1 MAMRRGD
8 GESQSSFWVETDRIS
23 GPRHVFYDRLNVLLR
38 EAEFDRRVEDICEP
52 FYAERGRPGIAPGC
66 YFRMLF
72 VGYFEGIDSQR
83 GIAWRCEDSL
93 SLQRFL
99 KIDAGAGQRVPDHS
113 SLTRLSQRFPAE
125 VYQKVFA
132 IVLEVCREK
141 GLIDDQNITA
151 GVDATLLE
159 ANAAMKSIVRRE
171 TGEDWN
177 QYVRRLM
184 VEAGEAESPED
195 PTDEEVRRFDRKRSK
210 KNGGPGRTTSNAQ
223 WVNPNDTDARITKM
237 KDGRTHLAYKAEN
250 VIDLESEVILAA
262 EICEGTETGIASD
275 AATLVP
281 SVTVAV
287 ENIERSGGTECITE
301 VVADKGYH
309 ALTTL
314 ADFWEAE
321 VRTYIPERKPGT
333 KDGRRK
339 WKDKSWE
346 EWTAYRNNHE
356 RLKRPKNKQLQRL
369 RSERVERSFAHVCES
384 GGARRSWLRGVEKV
398 QKRYQMV
405 AAARNLGLVMRW
417 LFGSGTPRGMAER
430 LAAAL
435 AADFS
440 AWLVLL
446 LNLFHERSS
455 RPIQTAAA

>member
-1 MAMRRGD
+1 
-8 GESQSSFWVETDRIS
+8 
-23 GPRHVFYDRLNVLLR
+23 
-38 EAEFDRRVEDICEP
+38 
-52 FYAERGRPGIAPGC
+52 
-66 YFRMLF
+66 
-72 VGYFEGIDSQR
+72 
-83 GIAWRCEDSL
+83 
-93 SLQRFL
+93 
-99 KIDAGAGQRVPDHS
+99 
-113 SLTRLSQRFPAE
+113 
-125 VYQKVFA
+125 
-132 IVLEVCREK
+132 
-141 GLIDDQNITA
+141 
-151 GVDATLLE
+151 
-159 ANAAMKSIVRRE
+159 MKSIVRRE

-309 ALTTL
+309 AVTTL